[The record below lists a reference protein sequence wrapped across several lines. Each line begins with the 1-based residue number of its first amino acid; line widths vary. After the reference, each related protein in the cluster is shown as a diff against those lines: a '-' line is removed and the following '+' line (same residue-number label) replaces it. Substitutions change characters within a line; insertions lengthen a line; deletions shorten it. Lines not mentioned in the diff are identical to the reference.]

1 MYQEK
6 SQMVLDCDS
15 AGLTRLTL
23 ILFPSAGLVRKRH
36 ELLLLQKLQNLLE
49 MIEANHASQLV
60 TSRVFDLLC
69 CAFLL
74 SVTRQ
79 TLSSLA
85 QRSKSAQEND
95 KIDER

>member
-36 ELLLLQKLQNLLE
+36 ELLLLQKLQNLLD

-60 TSRVFDLLC
+60 ELLC

-74 SVTRQ
+74 SFTRQ
-79 TLSSLA
+79 TLLSLA

-95 KIDER
+95 KIDKR

>member
-6 SQMVLDCDS
+6 SQMVLDCNS
-15 AGLTRLTL
+15 AGLTL

-36 ELLLLQKLQNLLE
+36 ELLLLQKLQNLFE
-49 MIEANHASQLV
+49 MTEANHASQLV
-60 TSRVFDLLC
+60 TFRVFELLC

-74 SVTRQ
+74 SFTRQ
-79 TLSSLA
+79 TLLSLA